1 MKLSDTPLE
10 QREGHIAY
18 INKRWS
24 QLSELEL
31 SWGGEPIKYLLFVN
45 SGAAAAILAFLGTSS
60 QVRALLWPK
69 VMLAAFML
77 GVVFVGLYQAV
88 RYHRIAHMY
97 KGWRKSVSRYYS
109 DNMGWGEMI
118 NDDERRSTAWLN
130 LQVSLAYIA
139 FACFLLGVAVG
150 MCNFMDLR

>member
-24 QLSELEL
+24 QLSDLEL
-31 SWGGEPIKYLLFVN
+31 SWGGEPIKYLLLVN
-45 SGAAAAILAFLGTSS
+45 SGAAAAILTFLGTSQ

-88 RYHRIAHMY
+88 RYHRIAHIY
-97 KGWRKSVSRYYS
+97 KCWRKGVSHYYS
-109 DNMGWGEMI
+109 DNTGWREMI
-118 NDDERRSTAWLN
+118 SDDEGRSTAWLTF
-130 LQVSLAYIA
+130 QISLAYIA

-150 MCNFMDLR
+150 LCNFMDLK